1 MAIGGRL
8 GDYTVEQRVLIHL
21 FEHPLNRSQWDGKSE
36 QTQAGISNAVGIAR
50 KHLPR
55 TLKSLIAQELV
66 SIETR
71 HVPGAKQRCRVYYL
85 TNNGKEAAEPMRQTI
100 AALSITTGNGE
111 TTIGEFAGHKI
122 PYLEVLVNVDSNWMY
137 NPTTVESTDDE
148 DVPTEDLYRKVLH
161 RAWNDGQITQDERQ
175 MLDDISIHLGLEP
188 DVVESIEN
196 EVMGERKHSSD
207 IQIMTYLEVLAVAW
221 QDGFISEDEQAMLDT
236 LALSL
241 GLDVNYA
248 LQVQKEWISD
258 NS

>member
-21 FEHPLNRSQWDGKSE
+21 FEHPLNRSQWDGKKE
-36 QTQAGISNAVGIAR
+36 QTQAGISSAVGIAR

-55 TLKSLIAQELV
+55 TLKSLVAQELV
-66 SIETR
+66 AIETR

-100 AALSITTGNGE
+100 ASLSITTENGE
-111 TTIGEFAGHKI
+111 TTIGELAGHDI
-122 PYLEVLVNVDSNWMY
+122 PYLQVLVNVDSNWRY
-137 NPTTVESTDDE
+137 NPITVDPTNDE
-148 DVPTEDLYRKVLH
+148 EVPTEDLYRKVLH
-161 RAWNDGQITQDERQ
+161 RAWKDGQITHDERV

-196 EVMGERKHSSD
+196 EVMAERENSSD
-207 IQIMTYLEVLAVAW
+207 IQITTYLEVLAVAW
-221 QDGFISEDEQAMLDT
+221 QDGFISEDEQAMLDS
-236 LALSL
+236 LAQSL

-248 LQVQKEWISD
+248 MQVQNEWISD